1 MDLTNYVPQLI
12 RCLILMFTS
21 EDQKTLQEAW
31 NALLAVTKNLD
42 PSDLMVY
49 VSDVR
54 QVCCQLLNDI
64 SISIQGNTNST
75 YATSKLRQN
84 YTYFPK

>member
-1 MDLTNYVPQLI
+1 MTLLHVFCRDTKMDLTNYVPQLI

-54 QVCCQLLNDI
+54 QVCYVNYLTQFLL
-64 SISIQGNTNST
+64 
-75 YATSKLRQN
+75 
-84 YTYFPK
+84 

>member
-1 MDLTNYVPQLI
+1 MDLTNYIPQLI

-54 QVCCQLLNDI
+54 QVCYVNYLTELLNINI
-64 SISIQGNTNST
+64 S
-75 YATSKLRQN
+75 L
-84 YTYFPK
+84 

>member
-1 MDLTNYVPQLI
+1 
-12 RCLILMFTS
+12 MFTS
-21 EDQKTLQEAW
+21 GDQKTLQEAW

-54 QVCCQLLNDI
+54 QVCSGLQRNFYFSLYLTSSTLLII
-64 SISIQGNTNST
+64 SE
-75 YATSKLRQN
+75 L
-84 YTYFPK
+84 

>member
-1 MDLTNYVPQLI
+1 
-12 RCLILMFTS
+12 MFTS

-54 QVCCQLLNDI
+54 QVCYVNYLTQFLL
-64 SISIQGNTNST
+64 
-75 YATSKLRQN
+75 
-84 YTYFPK
+84 